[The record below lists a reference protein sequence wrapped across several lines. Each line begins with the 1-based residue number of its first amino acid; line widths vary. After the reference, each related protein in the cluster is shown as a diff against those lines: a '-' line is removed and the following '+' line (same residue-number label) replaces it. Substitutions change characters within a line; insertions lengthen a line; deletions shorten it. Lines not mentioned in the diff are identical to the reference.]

1 MPKGK
6 VTVVNKLTG
15 EIYDF
20 DWADEESQAEAYA
33 NLSETI
39 TALER
44 AKKKI
49 REIVVADMDKRQ
61 LDHNK
66 VGGGRFEWHKV
77 ISRYYNYDLRIMR
90 NVLDEDLFNQIIKPN
105 KTLIDKFL
113 KESVADPEHA
123 VIPADAGQALRD
135 HMTEERPPSVALKL
149 ERSKDV

>member
-15 EIYDF
+15 EVYDF
-20 DWADEESQAEAYA
+20 AWADDESQAEAYA

-49 REIVVADMDKRQ
+49 REMVVADMDKRQ

-77 ISRYYNYDLRIMR
+77 ISRYFNYDLRIMR
-90 NVLDEDLFNQIIKPN
+90 NVLDEDLYNQIITPN
-105 KTLIDKFL
+105 KTMIDKFL
-113 KESVADPEHA
+113 KEGIADPDHA
-123 VIPADAGQALRD
+123 VITPEAGQALRD
-135 HMTEERPPSVALKL
+135 HMVEVRPPSVALKL